1 MGIPQGA
8 RAIYSSILDD
18 ADISI
23 PRGITL
29 NNIPH
34 SKYSGSIHL
43 LYYSNISVYEGQY

>member
-8 RAIYSSILDD
+8 RAIYNIILDD

-29 NNIPH
+29 QGKPH
-34 SKYSGSIHL
+34 SKDSGSIHL
-43 LYYSNISVYEGQY
+43 L